1 MENQEPKIRLRQ
13 RLAKRLY
20 PVALLIWLL
29 ISVGFPAIYYI
40 LGVDQQKRSATIY
53 AEELSGK
60 FQDII
65 RDTPAQWKNQKQ
77 KYAQIISDDLLL
89 RSGVVSIQIV
99 DETGQAIANY
109 AHRTK
114 QANKWWNQNAPLGS
128 APIILNNRKIAT
140 VEIRLSQTDILKVT
154 LAFFILSSIV
164 GTSLVF
170 LVYSFPVS
178 FIGEMEG
185 QIQNLIKKIQS
196 SQAESDRLRA
206 VAQASEQRF
215 RDLVQG
221 VDAIVWEVDAA
232 NYQFTFVSQQAE
244 ELLGYPV
251 EQWLTYTNFH
261 TKYIHPDDHEKVV
274 KLYQLAITEAKEQVI
289 EYRAIAAD
297 GRVLW
302 LRDLLQV
309 VNNEAGQ
316 PSLLRGVMVDI
327 TKFKHA
333 EEQLRHEALHD
344 VLTGLP
350 NRALFMNRLG
360 QTVDLAKRNQD
371 YLFAVLFLDL
381 DRFKVINDT
390 LGHKVG
396 DQLLIEISRRLEI
409 CIRSCD
415 TVARL
420 GGDEFVILLE
430 DIKSVSDAT
439 YVADRIQ
446 QELTLPINLSGHEV
460 FAGTSI
466 GITFSKTGYT
476 RPEALLRDAD
486 TAMYHAKSL
495 GRNRYQ
501 VFDPIMHTEAVA
513 MLQIESDLKRAIE
526 HQDFRLYYQPIVS
539 LTTGKITGF
548 EALVRLWHPE
558 RGLVPPAE
566 FMPVAEK
573 IGLIT
578 PINDWVLRK
587 ACYQMRLWQL
597 KFPTHPP
604 LTISVNLSV
613 KQFKQSGLVK
623 QIQQALHTT
632 GLDANFLKLEVRES
646 LIIENSPPINAIL
659 SQLQA
664 LGVHLCLDN
673 FGTGYSSLSY
683 LRHFPIDTLKID
695 HSYITNMSVID
706 NNENSKIHIIQ
717 STIILAHKLGI
728 DVIAAGVETKQQL
741 TQLRQMKCK
750 YAQGYFFSK
759 PVNNKVAETL
769 LIQQPQW

>member
-1 MENQEPKIRLRQ
+1 MENQEPTIGLRQ
-13 RLAKRLY
+13 HLAKRLY

-40 LGVDQQKRSATIY
+40 IGSDQQKRSATIY

-65 RDTPAQWKNQKQ
+65 RDTPAQWKDQ
-77 KYAQIISDDLLL
+77 KYKYDQILSDDLLL

-99 DETGQAIANY
+99 DETGQPIADY
-109 AHRTK
+109 AHRTE
-114 QANKWWNQNAPLGS
+114 QANKWWNQNAPLGA

-140 VEIRLSQTDILKVT
+140 VEIRLPQTYILKVT

-178 FIGEMEG
+178 FIGEMEE
-185 QIQNLIKKIQS
+185 QSQNLIKKIQN
-196 SQAESDRLRA
+196 SQAESDRLRV

-221 VDAIVWEVDAA
+221 VDAIVWEADVA

-251 EQWLTYTNFH
+251 EQWLTYTDFH
-261 TKYIHPDDHEKVV
+261 TKYIHPDDREKVV

-289 EYRAIAAD
+289 EYRAISAD
-297 GRVLW
+297 GRALW
-302 LRDLLQV
+302 LRDILQV
-309 VNNEAGQ
+309 VNEAGQ
-316 PSLLRGVMVDI
+316 APLLRGVMVDI

-333 EEQLRHEALHD
+333 EEQLRHDALHD

-360 QTVDLAKRNQD
+360 QVVELAKRKQD

-430 DIKSVSDAT
+430 DIKNISDAT
-439 YVADRIQ
+439 YVAERIQ

-466 GITFSKTGYT
+466 GITLSTTSYT

-539 LTTGKITGF
+539 LTTGRITGF

-573 IGLIT
+573 IGLVT

-587 ACYQMRLWQL
+587 ACHQIRLWQL
-597 KFPTHPP
+597 KFPTNPP
-604 LTISVNLSV
+604 LTISVNLSS

-683 LRHFPIDTLKID
+683 LRHFPLDTLKID
-695 HSYITNMSVID
+695 HSYITNMSISGD
-706 NNENSKIHIIQ
+706 ENSKIHIIQ

-741 TQLRQMKCK
+741 AQLRQMKCK

-759 PVNNKVAETL
+759 PMNNKVAEAL
-769 LIQQPQW
+769 IIQQPQW

>member
-1 MENQEPKIRLRQ
+1 MESQEQKIGLRQ

-40 LGVDQQKRSATIY
+40 IGVDQQKRSATIY
-53 AEELSGK
+53 AEELSEK

-65 RDTPAQWKNQKQ
+65 LDTSAHWKEQKH
-77 KYAQIISDDLLL
+77 KYDQILSDDLLL
-89 RSGVVSIQIV
+89 RDGVVIIHV
-99 DETGQAIANY
+99 LDETGQPIADY
-109 AHRTK
+109 EHRTK
-114 QANKWWNQNAPLGS
+114 QAGKWWNQNAPLGS
-128 APIILNNRKIAT
+128 APIIFNNRKIAT
-140 VEIRLSQTDILKVT
+140 VQIRLPQTDILKVT
-154 LAFFILSSIV
+154 LAFLILSTII

-178 FIGEMEG
+178 FIGEMEE
-185 QIQNLIKKIQS
+185 QIENLIKKIQS
-196 SQAESDRLRA
+196 SQAQSDRLRA
-206 VAQASEQRF
+206 AAEASEQRF
-215 RDLVQG
+215 RDLLQG
-221 VDAIVWEVDAA
+221 VDAIVWEADIA
-232 NYQFTFVSQQAE
+232 NYQFTFISQQAE
-244 ELLGYPV
+244 ELLGYPI
-251 EQWLTYTNFH
+251 EQWLTYTDFQ
-261 TKYIHPDDHEKVV
+261 TKYIHPDDREEVI

-309 VNNEAGQ
+309 VKNEAGQ

-327 TKFKHA
+327 TNFKHS
-333 EEQLRHEALHD
+333 EEQLRHKALHD

-360 QTVDLAKRNQD
+360 QVVEVAKRKQD

-390 LGHKVG
+390 LGHKIG
-396 DQLLIEISRRLEI
+396 DQLLIEISRRLEM

-430 DIKSVSDAT
+430 DIKNISDAT
-439 YVADRIQ
+439 YVAERIQ
-446 QELTLPINLSGHEV
+446 QELALPLNLSGHEV

-466 GITFSKTGYT
+466 GIALSKTGYD

-495 GRNRYQ
+495 GRTRYQ
-501 VFDPIMHTEAVA
+501 VFDPTMHTEAVT
-513 MLQIESDLKRAIE
+513 MLQIESDLRRAIE
-526 HQDFRLYYQPIVS
+526 NQDFRLYYQPIVS
-539 LTTGKITGF
+539 LTTGRITGF

-566 FMPVAEK
+566 FIPVAEK
-573 IGLIT
+573 IGLVT
-578 PINDWVLRK
+578 PINDWVLRQ
-587 ACYQMRLWQL
+587 ACHQMRSWQL
-597 KFPTHPP
+597 KFPTNPP
-604 LTISVNLSV
+604 LTISVNLSS
-613 KQFKQSGLVK
+613 KQFQQSNLVK
-623 QIQQALHTT
+623 QIKQALHTT
-632 GLDANFLKLEVRES
+632 NLDAKFLKLEITES
-646 LIIENSPPINAIL
+646 VIVENSTFANTNL
-659 SQLQA
+659 SQLRD
-664 LGVHLCLDN
+664 LGLRVCLDD

-695 HSYITNMSVID
+695 HSYITNMSVINED
-706 NNENSKIHIIQ
+706 ENSKIHIIQ
-717 STIILAHKLGI
+717 STIILAHKLNI
-728 DVIAAGVETKQQL
+728 DVIAEGVETKQQL
-741 TQLRQMKCK
+741 AQLRQMKCK
-750 YAQGYFFSK
+750 YAQGYFFSL
-759 PVNNKVAETL
+759 PVNNKAAEAL
-769 LIQQPQW
+769 IIQQPQW